1 MNEQEKS
8 SREEAY
14 VQYIINRCQQDN
26 GTAAKMRR
34 ADNPDTEYQSWEIL
48 AGFNIDLDKPW
59 ERLPYAV
66 VGAAIAKSKIEQN
79 GTVGLGRAIANCYD
93 EGSKSDQA
101 KAKLRRLLACRS
113 SEEVARIVRPLLTL
127 ISSKTTLTLNYTE
140 LLKQLRGFYWQSNR
154 VREQW
159 AADFYRHGAVTHEPP
174 HEQSEVTA

>member
-1 MNEQEKS
+1 MNEQKKP

-59 ERLPYAV
+59 ERLPYAT
-66 VGAAIAKSKIEQN
+66 VGAAIAKAKIEQN
-79 GTVGLGRAIANCYD
+79 GTSGLGSAIASCYD
-93 EGSKSDQA
+93 EGSESDQA

-113 SEEVARIVRPLLTL
+113 SEEVVRIVRPLLTL
-127 ISSKTTLTLNYTE
+127 IASKTSLTLNYTE
-140 LLKQLRGFYWQSNR
+140 LLQQLRRFYWQSDR

-159 AADFYRHGAVTHEPP
+159 AADFYRRSAVTNKPSR
-174 HEQSEVTA
+174 EQSEVVA